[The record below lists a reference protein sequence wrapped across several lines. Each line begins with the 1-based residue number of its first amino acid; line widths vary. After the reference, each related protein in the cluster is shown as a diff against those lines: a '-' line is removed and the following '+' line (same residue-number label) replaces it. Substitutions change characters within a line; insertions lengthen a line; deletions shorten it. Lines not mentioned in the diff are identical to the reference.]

1 MHAWLIERVIDV
13 SYDKSTAG
21 RETERSLESR
31 CSILDV
37 IRATARNDTV
47 VFLARD
53 KVAGLND
60 GITLP
65 FVDGPAGA
73 SANCYLF

>member
-13 SYDKSTAG
+13 SYDKWTAG
-21 RETERSLESR
+21 REIERSLENG

-37 IRATARNDTV
+37 IRPTARNDTV

-53 KVAGLND
+53 KVAGLHVMEKVREELAAEVV
-60 GITLP
+60 I
-65 FVDGPAGA
+65 A
-73 SANCYLF
+73 

>member
-13 SYDKSTAG
+13 SYDKWTAG
-21 RETERSLESR
+21 REIERSLENG

-37 IRATARNDTV
+37 IRPTARNDTV

-73 SANCYLF
+73 SANCDLS